1 MQGQDLWK
9 VVNESETLQ
18 PKAEDTHG
26 TLRKWK
32 IKVGKSFFALKTTI
46 DDDMLKHIRDAKTPK
61 EAWDTFAKLFSK
73 KNDTRLQL
81 RIYVSQ

>member
-18 PKAEDTHG
+18 PEAEDTHG

-32 IKVGKSFFALKTTI
+32 IKMGKSLFALKTII